1 MAAWPWPLVPP
12 WSVPVWLSVPLWQR
26 VGPAQARQPVAAV
39 LPQLVE
45 AAVLLPLVE
54 AGLRPRLV
62 VAVVLVPSQVAASR
76 EALGVLLLLL
86 VNLDPPEHLERPA
99 IAGPQEQ
106 VEMMLAGC
114 PVVRARLARRL
125 SQGLMVHPL
134 PRVGTLLAGPHAVE
148 LACRPGCNH
157 LAARSPRVE
166 KNLMERMWWAHE
178 RERRPR
184 KIWELA

>member
-1 MAAWPWPLVPP
+1 M
-12 WSVPVWLSVPLWQR
+12 
-26 VGPAQARQPVAAV
+26 
-39 LPQLVE
+39 
-45 AAVLLPLVE
+45 
-54 AGLRPRLV
+54 
-62 VAVVLVPSQVAASR
+62 
-76 EALGVLLLLL
+76 LLLLL

-99 IAGPQEQ
+99 IAGPKEQ

-114 PVVRARLARRL
+114 PVALARLARRL
-125 SQGLMVHPL
+125 SQAQMVHPL

-157 LAARSPRVE
+157 LAARSLRVE